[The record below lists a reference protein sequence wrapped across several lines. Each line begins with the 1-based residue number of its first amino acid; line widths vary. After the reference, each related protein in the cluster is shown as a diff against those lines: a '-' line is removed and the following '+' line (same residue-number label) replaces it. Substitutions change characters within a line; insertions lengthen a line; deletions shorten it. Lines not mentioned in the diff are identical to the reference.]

1 MVAAARHQGNVIQNP
16 YRAPVTTCTQI
27 IRILLYWSGEST
39 AREHCMPPRSH
50 QKWPFRWDLLLRYR
64 FIETIALWEG
74 RLTTR
79 HLCDTFGIGR
89 QQASKDINNYIREVG
104 PANLEYDK
112 FLKGYKPTDEF
123 EPQVTQGLADEYLHL
138 MARNNELMNVFESL
152 SLNVANVEVL
162 SLPVR
167 DVKPEVLRPIMQA
180 ARQQKRLDVDYVSI
194 NNPNR
199 EGRIIVPHTLVY
211 TGLRWHVRAWC
222 EKNQE
227 YRDFVLSRFRDIPDI
242 MDDSEHGKDGDT
254 QWNTR
259 ITIRITP
266 DPRLNRDQQDVVE
279 VDYGMDKGA
288 LEVTTRGKLVPYA
301 LKLLHID
308 PKEELADPM
317 AQQIIVENRDEL
329 NPWLFG

>member
-1 MVAAARHQGNVIQNP
+1 MPSR
-16 YRAPVTTCTQI
+16 T
-27 IRILLYWSGEST
+27 
-39 AREHCMPPRSH
+39 EH
-50 QKWPFRWDLLLRYR
+50 KWPFRWELLLRYR
-64 FIETIALWEG
+64 FIETLALWEG

-89 QQASKDINNYIREVG
+89 QQASKDINNYLREVG
-104 PANLEYDK
+104 PGNLEYDK
-112 FLKGYKPTDEF
+112 YLKGYKPSDSF
-123 EPQVTQGLADEYLHL
+123 SPRVTQGLADEYLHL

-152 SLNVANVEVL
+152 SLNMANVEVL
-162 SLPVR
+162 SQPVR

-180 ARQQKRLDVDYVSI
+180 ARLQKRLDVDYVSI
-194 NNPNR
+194 NNPDR

-242 MDDSEHGKDGDT
+242 MDDSIHGVEDDT

-259 ITIRITP
+259 ITIRIVP
-266 DPRLNRDQQDVVE
+266 DPRLEPAQQEVVE
-279 VDYGMDKGA
+279 MDYGMERGA

-301 LKLLHID
+301 LKMLHID
-308 PKEELADPM
+308 PKETLDDPM
-317 AQQIIVENRDEL
+317 AQQIIVENRAEL
-329 NPWLFG
+329 MPWLFN